1 MATGSYNV
9 LPSAISTAAW
19 LIMFLIRF
27 SRYDA
32 LKRDI
37 WKAVVNIKSE
47 ILNINMCLQK
57 QTPLNVTFKTP
68 QGAVTPTLGA
78 TDFKYVLLCRAAVT
92 SGSLWL
98 TFSMKS
104 V

>member
-1 MATGSYNV
+1 M
-9 LPSAISTAAW
+9 
-19 LIMFLIRF
+19 RF

-37 WKAVVNIKSE
+37 KKAVVNIK
-47 ILNINMCLQK
+47 LLQIRQHICK
-57 QTPLNVTFKTP
+57 KKTPLHGTFKTP

-92 SGSLWL
+92 SGSL
-98 TFSMKS
+98 
-104 V
+104 